1 MAFEKMFNAIDKMWD
16 KEDIWGIIKDMNE
29 NIRTKSDGTLDGK
42 PNDDWILDP
51 IAQYHICMK
60 IDDMTAY
67 LTTLM

>member
-1 MAFEKMFNAIDKMWD
+1 MFTAIDKMWD
-16 KEDIWGIIKDMNE
+16 KEDILGIIKDMNE
-29 NIRTKSDGTLDGK
+29 NIRTKCDGTLEGI

-60 IDDMTAY
+60 IDDMIAY